1 MATKDE
7 SKQVELNKAKW
18 DRWAA
23 TLDRKSF
30 RREFLRN
37 AQRKAISVVDIRP
50 GMHFLDVGCG
60 TGWAVGEV
68 ANLAGGRGVF
78 YGVDLS
84 PKMIEK
90 ARENFQGG
98 ENIHFLQAN
107 VESIPLD
114 SESFDAIICTNSFH
128 HYPRPDRALAEMQ
141 RLLKR
146 GGKLV
151 ILDPTANSWIA
162 KVGDKIARRMEPEHV
177 RMYSTKEFQQMF
189 RDAGLRYAT
198 SDEIRAKSKRI
209 HVGEK

>member
-7 SKQVELNKAKW
+7 SKQVALNKAKW

-23 TLDRKSF
+23 TLDRKTL

-37 AQRKAISVVDIRP
+37 AQRKAISVVNIRP

-68 ANLAGGRGVF
+68 AKLAGGKGEF

-84 PKMIEK
+84 PKMVEK
-90 ARENFQGG
+90 ARENFRGRD
-98 ENIHFLQAN
+98 EIHFLEAN
-107 VESIPLD
+107 VEAIPLD
-114 SESFDAIICTNSFH
+114 SDFFDAIICTNSFH

-141 RLLKR
+141 RLLKK
-146 GGKLV
+146 GGRLV

-162 KVGDKIARRMEPEHV
+162 KVADKIMRRIEAEHV
-177 RMYSTKEFQQMF
+177 KTYSTREFQQMF
-189 RDAGLRYAT
+189 RDAGLRDVT

-209 HVGEK
+209 HVAEK